1 MQFAVGRTETN
12 PKLSIRRREGGTWT
26 GWEGLTAEKAVSL
39 TSGNKTISGN
49 LTCTG
54 TLNISGNTTLNND
67 TTCRSSLNVA
77 GLALLNRIATYNNT
91 SPDLTAVNNTTT
103 HSIINVFPGINGQQG
118 ALTADAYNI
127 N

>member
-39 TSGNKTISGN
+39 TSGNKTISGS

-54 TLNISGNTTLNND
+54 TLNISKTKTTLNNS
-67 TTCRSSLNVA
+67 TTCTSSMQV
-77 GLALLNRIATYNNT
+77 
-91 SPDLTAVNNTTT
+91 
-103 HSIINVFPGINGQQG
+103 
-118 ALTADAYNI
+118 
-127 N
+127 